1 MNSLGLGSDRKPA
14 GAFGTQLSL
23 TSSGG
28 VGGLSPLPGGAGAQG
43 EAGDLRMRSHFQ
55 QVWKCANCIPQYVE
69 GWLVNRKIML
79 VR

>member
-1 MNSLGLGSDRKPA
+1 MGLGSDRKPA
-14 GAFGTQLSL
+14 IGTQLSL

-28 VGGLSPLPGGAGAQG
+28 GGLTPLPGGVGTQG